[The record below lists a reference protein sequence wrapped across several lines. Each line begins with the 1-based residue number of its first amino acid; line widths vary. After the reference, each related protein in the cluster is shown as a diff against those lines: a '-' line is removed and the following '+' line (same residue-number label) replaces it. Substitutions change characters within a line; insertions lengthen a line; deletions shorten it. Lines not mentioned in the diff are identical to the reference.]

1 MGVEMTEDEMWAAYV
16 GSARDAYVAA
26 RDAYVERYAVDHNAC
41 SDDALRAYCRFAEA
55 RRLHEDCGDKRR

>member
-16 GSARDAYVAA
+16 GSA